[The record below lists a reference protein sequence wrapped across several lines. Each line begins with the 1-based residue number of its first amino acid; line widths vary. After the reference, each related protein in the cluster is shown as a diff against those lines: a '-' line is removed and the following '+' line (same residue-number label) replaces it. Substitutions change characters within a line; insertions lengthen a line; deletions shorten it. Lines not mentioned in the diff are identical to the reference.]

1 VNKTYMP
8 PTLPR
13 QLFMHERMM
22 EVHSTAF
29 LQEQHSKRKKRRAG
43 WGEHEVFIVAN
54 ARKEL
59 SGYWPIP

>member
-1 VNKTYMP
+1 
-8 PTLPR
+8 
-13 QLFMHERMM
+13 MHERMM